1 MLAASREV
9 LGPLTSIASLLL
21 TLQGAEVGIFEKY
34 TLCCKR
40 QGKKKKTQKDHKA
53 PSLPGSNPA
62 TCQPTT
68 LTSFAILSCRAGHA
82 VGFCAQLSSCK
93 S

>member
-9 LGPLTSIASLLL
+9 LDPLTSVASLLL
-21 TLQGAEVGIFEKY
+21 TSQGAEVDIFEKY

-40 QGKKKKTQKDHKA
+40 QGKKKTQKDHKT

-62 TCQPTT
+62 TCQPTNP
-68 LTSFAILSCRAGHA
+68 TSFAILSCRAGHA